1 MQGGVNSLVQEL
13 NTGVVGVKP
22 AKHNHMHYNQKV
34 RKNQGIAASERIEI
48 NSAAN
53 ISEQDEKEFIDAETA
68 PDFLE
73 GDIAIPEVHKNIN
86 QNVI

>member
-34 RKNQGIAASERIEI
+34 RKNQGFAASERIEI

-53 ISEQDEKEFIDAETA
+53 ISEQDEPTHPETSNA
-68 PDFLE
+68 
-73 GDIAIPEVHKNIN
+73 GNRISS
-86 QNVI
+86 QQ